1 VNYGLGGRKYEWTC
15 VTSPSNSF
23 LRTRR
28 CFHAPCRDGRSR
40 RKCAG
45 GKCAGLF
52 EVDRDVHTAE
62 TRTPEEIA
70 AQIKNKP
77 KPQMQPEPE
86 NDMEIEHDPE
96 PENNMDWLEMEI

>member
-1 VNYGLGGRKYEWTC
+1 MRLAEMGEADENALVENALDYL
-15 VTSPSNSF
+15 N
-23 LRTRR
+23 
-28 CFHAPCRDGRSR
+28 
-40 RKCAG
+40 
-45 GKCAGLF
+45 
-52 EVDRDVHTAE
+52 VDRDVHTAE